1 MCDGFTLLCERAYTA
16 LTQSSTSGSK
26 GVKHESFLVTPEH
39 SLESNGNLLL
49 YVVWSGTACQCMKVF
64 MNTCHFR
71 YLRLWFLL
79 GPVPKPSTTALL
91 VRSRCC
97 WTNPLHLCS
106 LIGLLWGS
114 AGSRQQLGEEEPL
127 VALSWAVLVGR
138 GCCVGLGR
146 SCPNWNVANWEAA
159 LAWNTAGRNVTWGF

>member
-26 GVKHESFLVTPEH
+26 GVKHESFLVTPEN

-71 YLRLWFLL
+71 YLRLTLWFLL
-79 GPVPKPSTTALL
+79 GPVPKPSTTAPL

-114 AGSRQQLGEEEPL
+114 AGRGGA
-127 VALSWAVLVGR
+127 ALSPQLSCAVGR

-159 LAWNTAGRNVTWGF
+159 LAWNTAGRNVSWGF

>member
-1 MCDGFTLLCERAYTA
+1 MKAFWWHLSIPWSPMEIFCYTLYDQELPASR
-16 LTQSSTSGSK
+16 K
-26 GVKHESFLVTPEH
+26 LV
-39 SLESNGNLLL
+39 
-49 YVVWSGTACQCMKVF
+49 WQCMKVF

-71 YLRLWFLL
+71 HLRLTLWFLL
-79 GPVPKPSTTALL
+79 GPVPKPSTTAPL

-114 AGSRQQLGEEEPL
+114 AGSRQQLGEEGPL

-159 LAWNTAGRNVTWGF
+159 LAWNTAGRNVSWGF